1 MEFKKRIMAGIYI
14 HIPFCKQKCY
24 YCDFF
29 NTVSLAKAPQMLN
42 TILRELV
49 VQRDF
54 LKVDHLDTI
63 YIGGGTP
70 SVYSPQQLQS
80 IIECIAT
87 LWDISTV
94 REITVELNPDD
105 LSQEYLE
112 ALSKTSVN
120 RLSIGIQSFVDDHL
134 KFMNRRHTAAAAID
148 AVQRAQVLGFNNIT
162 IDLIYGIPSMSIS
175 QWESNIE
182 QALALGVQHI
192 SAYHLT
198 IEPQTVFGKLL
209 SSGNLTQIDDE
220 QSEQQYLMLHTLMS
234 KASMEHYEISNFAAP
249 GFRAQHNSSYWRGE
263 PYLGVGPSAHSF
275 NGTCR
280 RWSVSSIDSYLEK
293 ADSGEI
299 YSSEELTLRDCYNE
313 YIMTSLRCA
322 DGADTSVIETRF
334 AAPVAQYFAQGAQQF
349 IDKGVMIKTGC
360 NYRIDPK
367 EFLIADSIIS
377 ELFASERE
385 ME

>member
-1 MEFKKRIMAGIYI
+1 MAGIYI

-29 NTVSLAKAPQMLN
+29 STVAYSKAPQMLN
-42 TILRELV
+42 TILRELE

-54 LKVDHLDTI
+54 LETDHLDTI

-80 IIECIAT
+80 IIEHIGS

-105 LSQEYLE
+105 LSQEYLS
-112 ALSKTSVN
+112 ALRKTSVN

-148 AVQRAQVLGFNNIT
+148 AVRRAQALGFNNIT
-162 IDLIYGIPSMSIS
+162 IDLIYGIPSMSIGE
-175 QWESNIE
+175 WKSNIE
-182 QALALGVQHI
+182 TALALGVQHI

-198 IEPQTVFGKLL
+198 IEPQTVFGKRL
-209 SSGNLTQIDDE
+209 SSGTLAQIDDK
-220 QSEQQYLMLHTLMS
+220 QSEQQYLLLHTLMS
-234 KASMEHYEISNFAAP
+234 EASMEHYEISNFAAP
-249 GFRAQHNSSYWRGE
+249 GSRAVHNSSYWRGE

-275 NGTCR
+275 NGRCR
-280 RWSVSSIDSYLEK
+280 RWSISSIDGYIEK

-322 DGADTSVIETRF
+322 DGVDSAVIEARF
-334 AAPVAQYFAQGAQQF
+334 APPLAQYFTQGVKQF
-349 IDKGVMIKTGC
+349 VEKGVIIKTGR

-377 ELFASERE
+377 ELFAPER
-385 ME
+385 